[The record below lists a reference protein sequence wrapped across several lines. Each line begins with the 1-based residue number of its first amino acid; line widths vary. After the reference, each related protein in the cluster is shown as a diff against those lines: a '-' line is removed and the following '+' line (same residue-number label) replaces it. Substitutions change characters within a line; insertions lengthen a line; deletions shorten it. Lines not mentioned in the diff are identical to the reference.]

1 MKKIV
6 AFGGSNS
13 KNSINKQLAEY
24 AANRLENVEVNILD
38 LNEFELPV
46 YSIDM
51 ERASGIPKKGID
63 FKSQIDQADGVVL
76 SLAEHNGSFSA
87 SYKNIYDWVSRIDKQ
102 VYQNK
107 PLLLMATSPGG
118 RGGKTVL
125 NHALSV
131 YGFSHKAAL
140 VSFSLPSFH
149 QNFNPDQG
157 IKDLSLKEEFEQ
169 QLEEFSKALRKEP
182 SKLSTGITPK

>member
-6 AFGGSNS
+6 AFGGSSS
-13 KNSINKQLAEY
+13 KNSINKQWAEF
-24 AANRLENVEVNILD
+24 AAKSLENVEVKVLD
-38 LNEFELPV
+38 LNEFELPI
-46 YSIDM
+46 YSIDR
-51 ERASGIPKKGID
+51 EKTSGIPQKAHD
-63 FKSQIDQADGVVL
+63 FKAIIDQADGIVL

-87 SYKNIYDWVSRIDKQ
+87 AYKNIYDWVSRINKQ

-107 PLLLMATSPGG
+107 PMLLMATSPGG

-125 NHALSV
+125 NHALSI

-149 QNFNPDQG
+149 QNFNPEKG

-169 QLEEFSKALRKEP
+169 QLKEFSQAL
-182 SKLSTGITPK
+182 